1 MDNKIITLDEAI
13 DSLRGK
19 PGLVYGQLATTYAN
33 SFSLILNS
41 AQNYH
46 ELVNDIDEKNYAI
59 RIDALRNTDPKCAN
73 DLERYL
79 CQELDKI
86 TANNDL
92 EFIVK
97 AGWSVCISLTQD
109 VLFESALQDYQD
121 SKPNSNTV
129 TVVDHPLV
137 RPETRTIPVYKLLG
151 NIRNQESGHSLAFA
165 ASDQLIRKNIWR
177 SLLATCTDFL
187 QGNPLIFVGTD
198 TQIEMVQELLSNL
211 SSMPA
216 PAPNS
221 LLFLKDDPILENP
234 TITSLCNSFSKVNI
248 IDSTIRE
255 FSKALKSMTPKQN
268 ALNLSLSNDTEANY
282 LDDYRAIISVVPFA
296 NIEEDRFIAHRNE
309 LVDSLFKPN
318 SIDWDPYLCNL
329 DIIRSS
335 TPDVIQAIRNVF
347 DSTRN
352 IESILIRGDAGV
364 GKTTLLKR
372 VAVELSK
379 QGYITL
385 WSRRVPTGSWMKSY
399 RQLSNEICQNLNKDD
414 ESKIVVF
421 VDDPW
426 SLRIDPSE
434 LISCFEKYTANI
446 VFVFSLRNTEYFNQL
461 GFSYNLPFNLDSEI
475 EISST
480 LTNEEFVNLGQM
492 LYRIGAVPN
501 VEEAQQLIN
510 NVPTKNVDD
519 VLCSLWYLVPETRD
533 KLSDSL
539 KDEYHRLGSVNS
551 SIQAFAASASQISG
565 ESAQHAYE
573 YVAVASKFHI
583 GLPMEV
589 LVRTLKISYEDFIDV
604 TIDGKPLWGLIYN
617 EEDVDNGN
625 ILYRTRN
632 EIVTKVLL
640 DLVNGGVGH
649 AGEFRALKSLLE
661 SCDIGSQIYREF
673 AVEVL
678 VRSSRDIEKNLSYQ
692 QGLELFEAVE
702 NSMPHEDR
710 LLAHHKGI
718 WMHRV
723 GKEYQKAYQQFER
736 ALDSQQYPGS
746 ERESYIEYIHTSMAA
761 SVVGLVKNNEQN
773 ATQGLQLVKD
783 HIQQA
788 ANPKIFS
795 GHAGHVSANL
805 LFELAQQQSAFDSN
819 GVGASSYSEAL
830 RKVEI
835 TLQSIGPLGTNNS
848 RSEKSIEM
856 LKELQRKIIESIPN
870 ENELENYANQSFEE
884 TRSQLGFEL
893 LLRKNLS
900 NAQIADKGSA
910 YNSVK
915 NKIEEVLAIIDKT
928 FEAPSIEILA
938 IRIDLIIRWRL
949 QKPSGPIDWDLFRND
964 LQQALDNPIYRD
976 DPIKRFYY
984 AVALFHLGKIEQSNA
999 EFRNLR
1005 RMRAIGLVPKMIR
1018 FFAVGTEGNPKRY
1031 QCTTSGSHG
1040 RYYAGITELN
1050 FDIPL
1055 ASSHRSNIN
1064 HTYIGFC
1071 LNGSIAIYDKP
1082 DNYVSLIP

>member
-1 MDNKIITLDEAI
+1 MDNQIITLNEAI

-19 PGLVYGQLATTYAN
+19 PGLVYGQLATSYVN

-41 AQNYH
+41 LQNH
-46 ELVNDIDEKNYAI
+46 HVLVNDLDEQNVANQ
-59 RIDALRNTDPKCAN
+59 IDALRNVDPKLAIE
-73 DLERYL
+73 LERHI
-79 CQELDKI
+79 CQELDKL
-86 TANNDL
+86 TANDDL

-109 VLFESALQDYQD
+109 VLFESALQDFQD

-129 TVVDHPLV
+129 TVIDHPSV
-137 RPETRTIPVYKLLG
+137 RPETRTIPVYKLRG
-151 NIRNQESGHSLAFA
+151 NIRNQESGHSLALA

-177 SLLATCTDFL
+177 LLLTTCTDFL
-187 QGNPLIFVGTD
+187 KGNPLLFVGTD
-198 TQIEMVQELLSNL
+198 THIEMVQELLSNL

-216 PAPNS
+216 PTPNS
-221 LLFLKDDPILENP
+221 LFFFKGDPILENP
-234 TITSLCNSFSKVNI
+234 TISSLCNSFSKVSI

-255 FSKALKSMTPKQN
+255 FSKALKNMTPKQN
-268 ALNLSLSNDTEANY
+268 ALNLSLSNNISENY
-282 LDDYRAIISVVPFA
+282 LDEYRAIISKVPFA
-296 NIEEDRFIAHRNE
+296 NIEEDRFIAHKKE

-335 TPDVIQAIRNVF
+335 TPDVIQAIQTIF

-352 IESILIRGDAGV
+352 IGSILIRGDAGV

-379 QGYITL
+379 QNYITL

-399 RQLSNEICQNLNKDD
+399 RQLSNEINQNLNKDD

-426 SLRIDPSE
+426 SLRIDPSD
-434 LISCFEKYTANI
+434 LISCFEKCIANI
-446 VFVFSLRNTEYFNQL
+446 VFVFSLRNTEYFNQQ

-480 LTNEEFVNLGQM
+480 LTNKELVDLAQM
-492 LYRIGAVPN
+492 LYRIDAVQS
-501 VEEAQQLIN
+501 VDEAQQLIS
-510 NVPTKNVDD
+510 NVRTKNAGD
-519 VLCSLWYLVPETRD
+519 VLCSLWYLVPETRGR
-533 KLSDSL
+533 LSDSL

-551 SIQAFAASASQISG
+551 SIQAFASSASQISG
-565 ESAQHAYE
+565 EAAQHAYE
-573 YVAVASKFHI
+573 YVAVTSKFHI

-589 LVRTLKISYEDFIDV
+589 LVRALKISYEDFIDV

-617 EEDVDNGN
+617 EEDIDNGN

-632 EIVTKVLL
+632 EIVTRVLL

-678 VRSSRDIEKNLSYQ
+678 VRSSRDIEKNLSYE

-702 NSMPHEDR
+702 SSMPCDDR

-723 GKEYQKAYQQFER
+723 GKKYQKAYQQFEN
-736 ALDSQQYPGS
+736 ALNSQQYPGS
-746 ERESYIEYIHTSMAA
+746 ERESHIEHIHTSMAA

-788 ANPKIFS
+788 ANPRIFS

-805 LFELAQQQSAFDSN
+805 LFELAQQQGAFDSN

-835 TLQSIGPLGTNNS
+835 TLQSIGPSGTSSS
-848 RSEKSIEM
+848 RSEKSIAM
-856 LKELQRKIIESIPN
+856 LKDLQRKIIDSIPS
-870 ENELENYANQSFEE
+870 EDELESYAKQSFEE
-884 TRSQLGFEL
+884 ARSQLGFEL
-893 LLRKNLS
+893 LLRKGLS
-900 NAQIADKGSA
+900 NAQIVDKGSA

-915 NKIEEVLAIIDKT
+915 NKIEEVLDCIGNT
-928 FEAPSIEILA
+928 LEAPSIEILA
-938 IRIDLIIRWRL
+938 IRVDLIIRWRL
-949 QKPSGPIDWDLFRND
+949 QKPRGPIDWELFRND
-964 LQQALDNPIYRD
+964 LQQTLDNPTYRD

-984 AVALFHLGKIEQSNA
+984 AVALFHLGSIEQSNA
-999 EFRNLR
+999 EFGNLR
-1005 RMRAIGLVPKMIR
+1005 RMQAFGLIPTMTR

-1031 QCTTSGSHG
+1031 QCTSSGGHG
-1040 RYYAGITELN
+1040 RNYAVITELN
-1050 FDIPL
+1050 LDIPL
-1055 ASSHRSNIN
+1055 AGSHRSNIN

-1082 DNYVSLIP
+1082 DNHVSLIP